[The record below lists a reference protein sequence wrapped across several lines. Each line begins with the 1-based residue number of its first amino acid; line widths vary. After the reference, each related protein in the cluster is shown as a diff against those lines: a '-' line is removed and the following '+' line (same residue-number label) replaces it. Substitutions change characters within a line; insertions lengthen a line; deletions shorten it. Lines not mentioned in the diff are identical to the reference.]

1 MRNALLWFAFVAATV
16 SCALASAWLIAGCV
30 SDYRPPHDLG
40 ADEVPL
46 GLEEEC
52 VGYTTAVEVVL
63 VQLHATARSQAG
75 SPVDCWVCTHPEP
88 GMDVWSFVAVPAWPG
103 QVHVGGAGEGW
114 TWEWECYQ
122 EGAAESCWGEG
133 AR

>member
-46 GLEEEC
+46 GLEEPC
-52 VGYTTAVEVVL
+52 VPYTTAVEVGPVKG
-63 VQLHATARSQAG
+63 VAVARSQV
-75 SPVDCWVCTHPEP
+75 SEIVDCWIC
-88 GMDVWSFVAVPAWPG
+88 VWPFEACARFTLPPWPDG
-103 QVHVGGAGEGW
+103 LAVGGVAGGW
-114 TWEWECYQ
+114 SWTWECYQ
-122 EGAAESCWGEG
+122 GWAADSCWGDG